1 MNLTS
6 RSKFLLVVG
15 VFVVPVIAAYLAFF
29 GWRPAGHTNY
39 GELLKPVSLQNIQGT
54 LQTGAPFKLDAIQ
67 GKWVMVHLGS
77 GQCDA
82 HCARQLYLMRQV
94 RLTQGKHQSRI
105 ERVWVLTDT
114 ATPAPDLIA
123 AHPGLIVWRPENPAF
138 ANQFPPGTDRA
149 GHIYLLDPLGN
160 LMLRFPENPD
170 PKGMMKDLK
179 LLLKASQIG

>member
-39 GELLKPVSLQNIQGT
+39 GELLQPVPLQYLEGT
-54 LQTGAPFKLDAIQ
+54 SQTGAPFKLDAIR

-82 HCARQLYLMRQV
+82 RCARQLYLMRQV

-105 ERVWVLTDT
+105 ERVWVLTDP
-114 ATPAPDLIA
+114 ATPAASLLGE
-123 AHPGLIVWRPENPAF
+123 HPGLVVWRPDTQAF
-138 ANQFPPGTDRA
+138 VDQFPPGTDPA
-149 GHIYLLDPLGN
+149 GHIYLIDPLGN

>member
-39 GELLKPVSLQNIQGT
+39 GELLKPVPLQHIEGT

-82 HCARQLYLMRQV
+82 RCARQLYLMRQV

-105 ERVWVLTDT
+105 ERVWLLTDT
-114 ATPAPDLIA
+114 ATPAPALVAD
-123 AHPGLIVWRPENPAF
+123 HPGLIVWRPDDPAF
-138 ANQFPPGTDRA
+138 VDQFPPGIDRA
-149 GHIYLLDPLGN
+149 GHIYLIDPLGN
-160 LMLRFPENPD
+160 LMLRFPEHPD